1 MTGFLFI
8 LAAVSMIGAFIVLW
22 VDYRQKEKEKEA
34 AAKARLK
41 TQICLPLASRKT
53 ARKLRGEWGNKPWD
67 ILTKSQTH
75 VALAVYYKG
84 MAVRCKLSV
93 PKSRRFIAER

>member
-1 MTGFLFI
+1 MIELMTGFLFI

-41 TQICLPLASRKT
+41 KQKENADLLDACIEKNREEI
-53 ARKLRGEWGNKPWD
+53 ARRMGE
-67 ILTKSQTH
+67 
-75 VALAVYYKG
+75 
-84 MAVRCKLSV
+84 
-93 PKSRRFIAER
+93 